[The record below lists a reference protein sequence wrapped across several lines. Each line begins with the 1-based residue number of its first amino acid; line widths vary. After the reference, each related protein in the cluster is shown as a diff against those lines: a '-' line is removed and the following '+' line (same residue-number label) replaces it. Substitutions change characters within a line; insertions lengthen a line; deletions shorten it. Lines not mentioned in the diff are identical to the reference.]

1 MTISVNDEG
10 FSRITLCA
18 LHLELLTLPE
28 HLSTPP
34 VFSGVCV
41 TQTLVLYVCF
51 IDRCLS
57 FVLFVLAIVL
67 SDLLRC
73 ADYDYLPLVSSHS
86 SSYLR
91 FIALTN
97 LIQMFVPSE
106 KKLVIMYLCVKGNDF
121 ASFSFTILLVD
132 SGTAQTVPFVLLL
145 YPISKLIK

>member
-1 MTISVNDEG
+1 MIIIKTKVLLPHAQLTIVELGYPLWAVSFSCSQRLLNNLAFIYLTISVNDEG
-10 FSRITLCA
+10 LSRITLCA
-18 LHLELLTLPE
+18 LHLEPLTLPE
-28 HLSTPP
+28 HLSTSP

-86 SSYLR
+86 YSYLR

-97 LIQMFVPSE
+97 LYQMFVPSE
-106 KKLVIMYLCVKGNDF
+106 E
-121 ASFSFTILLVD
+121 S
-132 SGTAQTVPFVLLL
+132 Q
-145 YPISKLIK
+145 